1 MPNLNKI
8 TRIAIFLL
16 FGFTVFFF
24 SHRPFP
30 FDDVYSTVIYDRNN
44 HLLNAVI
51 AADEQWRFPLTTG
64 VPGKFVTC
72 ITEFEDGRFFYH
84 PGIDPPAIVRSLWLN
99 FRHQKIVSGASTL
112 TMQVI
117 RLSRPEMKRTVLE
130 KAKELVLALR
140 LELHYT
146 KNEILALY
154 ASHAPFGGNV
164 AGLTAAAWR
173 YFGREPEYLS
183 WAETALLAVLPN
195 SPALIHPGRNRQLLL
210 EKRNTLLTKLF
221 RKKRIDQV
229 TLKLSLAESL
239 PRAPLPMPQNAPH
252 LMTHILKSF
261 DSNRTFATTINSD
274 LQLMVQNVIER
285 HNRHLSAN
293 KIYNA
298 CALVSDIT
306 TGEILAYVGN
316 VSLKHGMEVSPH
328 VDIIS
333 SPRSTGS
340 ILKPMLYAA
349 LMQSG
354 EMLPHQLVPDI
365 PVRIG
370 GFAPENFNRTYAG
383 AVPARQALARSLNV
397 PAVHM
402 LRHYS
407 VDRFYTFLKKAGMST
422 LHRNAREYGLSLIL
436 GGAEG
441 TLWDITSMYSHIA
454 QRLIDLPSPHP
465 LHFLKNQETTVSKP
479 WLLDAGACWLTVEA
493 MSEVTRPGAEAS
505 WENFFSSQK
514 VAWKTGTS
522 FGFRDAWA
530 VGISSRYAVG
540 VWAGNAN
547 GEGRP
552 NLTGIKAAAPILFDI
567 FNQLEQAPWFPFP
580 EYNLVPVEICAH
592 SGYRAGIDC
601 EKTETDFISEA
612 ALYNPPCP
620 YCCVVSC
627 DRTKKWRVS
636 SQCEA
641 IADIYPVKWFVL
653 PPVMEWFYKQTDA
666 NYRPLPPYRPDCLDC
681 DMEGESALTIIY
693 PGKNST
699 IYIPLELDGNRGQ
712 SVFEVAHREDRKTI
726 YWHLD
731 DIYLGSTSDLHQMAV
746 TPPPGPHTLTVVD
759 EDGARAQRRFTVLAK
774 E

>member
-1 MPNLNKI
+1 LD
-8 TRIAIFLL
+8 T
-16 FGFTVFFF
+16 
-24 SHRPFP
+24 
-30 FDDVYSTVIYDRNN
+30 YSMVIYDRND

-51 AADEQWRFPLTTG
+51 AEDEQWRFPLTTK
-64 VPGKFVTC
+64 VPEKFITC
-72 ITEFEDGRFFYH
+72 ITEFEDCRFYYH
-84 PGIDPPAIVRSLWLN
+84 SGIDPPALLRALWLN
-99 FRHQKIVSGASTL
+99 LRQQKIVSGASTL

-117 RLSRPEMKRTVLE
+117 RMSRPDKERTVFE
-130 KAKELVLALR
+130 KLTEMVLALR

-146 KNEILALY
+146 KNEILGLY
-154 ASHAPFGGNV
+154 AAHAPFGGNV
-164 AGLTAAAWR
+164 AGLSAAAWR
-173 YFGREPEYLS
+173 YFGREPEHLS

-195 SPALIHPGRNRQLLL
+195 SPALIHPGKNRQKLLKKRNKLLL
-210 EKRNTLLTKLF
+210 KLYH
-221 RKKRIDQV
+221 KKLIDQM

-239 PRAPLPMPQNAPH
+239 PPVPLNMPQYTPH
-252 LMTHILKSF
+252 LMTRLKKSC
-261 DSNRTFATTINSD
+261 DSNRKVTTTLILE
-274 LQLMVQNVIER
+274 LQRKVQNVIER

-293 KIYNA
+293 KVHNA

-316 VSLKHGMEVSPH
+316 VSLLHGLEVSPH

-340 ILKPMLYAA
+340 ILKPILFTA

-354 EMLPHQLVPDI
+354 EMLPRQLVPDI

-370 GFAPENFNRTYAG
+370 GFAPENFNSTYAG
-383 AVPARQALARSLNV
+383 AVPARQALARSLNI

-402 LRHYS
+402 LRNYS
-407 VDRFYTFLKKAGMST
+407 VDRFYTFLNKAGMTT
-422 LHRNAREYGLSLIL
+422 LHRKASDYGLSLIL

-441 TLWDITSMYSHIA
+441 TLWDIISMYSQIA
-454 QRLIDLPSPHP
+454 QRLIDLPSPRS
-465 LHFLKNQETTVSKP
+465 LHFFKNQEATKSKP
-479 WLLDAGACWLTVEA
+479 WLFDPGACWLTVEA
-493 MSEVTRPGAEAS
+493 MSEVTRPGVESS
-505 WENFFSSQK
+505 WEYFFSSQK

-522 FGFRDAWA
+522 YGFRDAWA

-567 FNQLEQAPWFPFP
+567 FNLLEQAPWFPFP
-580 EYNLVPVEICAH
+580 EYDLVPVEICAR

-612 ALYNPPCP
+612 GLHNPPCP
-620 YCCVVSC
+620 YCCVIPC
-627 DRTKKWRVS
+627 DRKKQWRVNN
-636 SQCEA
+636 QCEA
-641 IADIYPVKWFVL
+641 ITNIYPTKWFVL
-653 PPVMEWFYKQTDA
+653 PPAMEWFYKQTDA
-666 NYRPLPPYRPDCLDC
+666 NYRPLPPYRPDCRDC
-681 DMEGESALTIIY
+681 GMEEESSLTIIY
-693 PGKNST
+693 PGKNSN
-699 IYIPLELDGNRGQ
+699 IYVPLELDGIRGQ
-712 SVFEVAHREDRKTI
+712 SVFEVAQREEQKTL

-731 DIYLGSTSDLHQMAV
+731 DKYLGSTNDLHQMAV
-746 TPPPGPHTLTVVD
+746 SPPPGPHILTVVD